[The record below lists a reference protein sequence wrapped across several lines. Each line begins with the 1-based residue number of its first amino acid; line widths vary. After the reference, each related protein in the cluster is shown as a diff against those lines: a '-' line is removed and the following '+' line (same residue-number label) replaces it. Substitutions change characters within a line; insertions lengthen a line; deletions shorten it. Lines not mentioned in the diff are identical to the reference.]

1 MAVYDVVINKDW
13 CKNCGICKGF
23 CPKNVFDI
31 TIKKEIYVETD
42 NECIGCKMCMLRC
55 PDFAVTV
62 TKKGE

>member
-1 MAVYDVVINKDW
+1 MAVYDVVINKAW

-31 TIKKEIYVETD
+31 TIKKEIYVKPD
-42 NECIGCKMCMLRC
+42 NECIGCMMCTLRC